1 MPALLFALG
10 LAAVQPAPP
19 APPPAVSPAIVS
31 PPSAV
36 ARRRWPRPV
45 QRARLTND
53 PRYRTEDYPAAARRA
68 NQEGTAAFRVIVG
81 PDGRVSDCFIT
92 RSSGSAALDEATCN
106 VMYLRA
112 RYRPARDADG
122 NPTIDIDSS
131 QVRWVLP
138 SGGGD

>member
-1 MPALLFALG
+1 MSAILLAAA
-10 LAAVQPAPP
+10 LAAVQATPPALPPGLSPAPP
-19 APPPAVSPAIVS
+19 S

-45 QRARLTND
+45 RRARLIND
-53 PRYRTEDYPAAARRA
+53 PRYRTEDYPPAARRA
-68 NQEGTAAFRVIVG
+68 NEEGTASFRVIVG

-92 RSSGSAALDEATCN
+92 RSSGSAALDEATCA

-131 QVRWVLP
+131 AVRWVLP
-138 SGGGD
+138 GG

>member
-1 MPALLFALG
+1 MSALLLAA
-10 LAAVQPAPP
+10 LAAVQAAPT
-19 APPPAVSPAIVS
+19 APPPAVSPAPDS

-36 ARRRWPRPV
+36 ARRRWPRPA
-45 QRARLTND
+45 QRARLIDD
-53 PRYRTEDYPAAARRA
+53 PRYRMEDYPAAARRA
-68 NQEGTAAFRVIVG
+68 SQQGVVAFRVIVG

-92 RSSGSAALDEATCN
+92 RTSGSAALDEATCY

-112 RYRPARDADG
+112 RYRPARDAAG

-138 SGGGD
+138 DE